1 MLTYLY
7 KQQQTTELKMFKYE
21 VIENGQV
28 ITIIESVVEYNEAM
42 KKEMLKLCEIKKGQ
56 MRLIK

>member
-1 MLTYLY
+1 
-7 KQQQTTELKMFKYE
+7 MFKYE

-28 ITIIESVVEYNEAM
+28 ITIIESVVEYNESA
-42 KKEMLKLCEIKKGQ
+42 KKEMLKLCGIKKGQ

>member
-1 MLTYLY
+1 
-7 KQQQTTELKMFKYE
+7 MFKYE

-28 ITIIESVVEYNEAM
+28 ITIIKSAVEYNESA
-42 KKEMLKLCEIKKGQ
+42 KKEMLKLCGINKGQ

>member
-1 MLTYLY
+1 
-7 KQQQTTELKMFKYE
+7 MFKYE

-42 KKEMLKLCEIKKGQ
+42 KKEMLKLCGIKKGQ